1 MLPQRKI
8 NPNAVDK
15 TPNKDTLQLSTKKV
29 LIGAIIAK
37 IGVVLGVTLLVLKG
51 KKPPKNIIN
60 QAEQTITHPATIPK
74 MEMTDDAKVIYDNI
88 ASILHKKP
96 SSTTPEIIEKNLA
109 PKQKTGSWDSMDMK
123 EYYTQLEKET
133 AEMEGKR
140 VYDNVASILHKKQTI
155 TPEIIDKNL
164 APKPKIGAW
173 NSWDMNEYYRLLEIR
188 PEYEKLNIVE
198 LGEKYAE
205 LLKLEKR
212 DFPMERLISDIVY
225 SRMPARLKALNITAE
240 KSINTPIASQ
250 LSPEELKAISK
261 FVDYGVSE
269 ELRRGQELKCTRILD
284 SLVERSEPLKQEAY
298 VYRGITGW
306 DRETSEFMRTIKEV
320 AVITDKAFVSTAKT
334 PDVQF
339 QQFLSYGGDTMALR
353 IKLPKGTKGINA
365 NWSEFILPRNS
376 QIRVVSIDR
385 ELGIAEC
392 EYILPL
398 NK

>member
-1 MLPQRKI
+1 MGFYGYEG
-8 NPNAVDK
+8 D
-15 TPNKDTLQLSTKKV
+15 
-29 LIGAIIAK
+29 
-37 IGVVLGVTLLVLKG
+37 
-51 KKPPKNIIN
+51 
-60 QAEQTITHPATIPK
+60 
-74 MEMTDDAKVIYDNI
+74 
-88 ASILHKKP
+88 
-96 SSTTPEIIEKNLA
+96 
-109 PKQKTGSWDSMDMK
+109 
-123 EYYTQLEKET
+123 YTQLEKET

-212 DFPMERLISDIVY
+212 DFPMERLISNIVY

-250 LSPEELKAISK
+250 LSSEERKAIGK
-261 FVDYGVSE
+261 LVDYGVSE
-269 ELRRGQELKCTRILD
+269 ELRRGQELKCARILD

-298 VYRGITGW
+298 VYRGITGL
-306 DRETSEFMRTIKEV
+306 DRETSEFMRTIKEG

-339 QQFLSYGGDTMALR
+339 QQFLSYGGDTMVLR

-365 NWSEFILPRNS
+365 NTSEFVLPRNS